1 MYLTTLH
8 CHALASSR
16 MPAACCMSCNSSYH
30 ISRRSI
36 VVCVVFSL
44 KKANICSISCN
55 CSTKLATLWVN
66 GHSLVPLAASGHIW
80 SRVGHMLDLA
90 VSTLPTA
97 HSPWANTAKSET
109 YELTVS
115 NHTQFL
121 EVWNIPLIIN
131 RRLLWTVEKVKKTC
145 IDSCC
150 VPSRG
155 CSLTTWLKVFWNLY
169 LIAGLKSYPTGA
181 GFWEQQYPKHIK
193 IIIKSHGENNDPC
206 CLVKYRSRVHFK
218 LQKCEVD
225 NISTCK

>member
-66 GHSLVPLAASGHIW
+66 GHSLVPFAASGHIW

-121 EVWNIPLIIN
+121 EVWNVPLIGGCCGLS
-131 RRLLWTVEKVKKTC
+131 RKWKRHALTAVAFRAADVLWQL
-145 IDSCC
+145 DSRS
-150 VPSRG
+150 SRP
-155 CSLTTWLKVFWNLY
+155 CTW
-169 LIAGLKSYPTGA
+169 
-181 GFWEQQYPKHIK
+181 
-193 IIIKSHGENNDPC
+193 
-206 CLVKYRSRVHFK
+206 
-218 LQKCEVD
+218 
-225 NISTCK
+225 